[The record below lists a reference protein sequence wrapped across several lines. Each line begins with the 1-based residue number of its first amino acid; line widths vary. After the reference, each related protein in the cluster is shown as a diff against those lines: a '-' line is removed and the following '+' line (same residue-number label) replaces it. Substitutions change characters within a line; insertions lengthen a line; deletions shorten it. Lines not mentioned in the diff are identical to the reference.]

1 MGEYLCTFCG
11 TMRFVISNLKEMAF
25 NPFDNNPGII
35 RGSPLI
41 NSSEKANKVKLNG
54 QIHEVRH
61 SHKLV
66 GEFFSIL

>member
-1 MGEYLCTFCG
+1 
-11 TMRFVISNLKEMAF
+11 MRFVISNLKEMAF

-41 NSSEKANKVKLNG
+41 DSSEKANKVKLNG
-54 QIHEVRH
+54 